1 MVMLATQTPE
11 PTATADET
19 RKIFI
24 VEDEEVTAFYIRR
37 QLEKLDYH
45 VSGVAA
51 SGEKAISALEQ
62 HRSDLVLMDLKLAGE
77 LSGAETAKII
87 QERFHIPVVYLTA
100 YSDAA
105 TVKELGETGG
115 PGFLTKPLRVQD
127 LQPAIQLAMAR
138 NDKQQQLERERKAWQ
153 DLCRISQEQL
163 EQFTYAAGHDLQE
176 PLRTASC
183 FMDLLERRSSCKLD
197 NEERKL
203 LAEAKV
209 GLARMNTLL
218 HDLLGYAQAGF
229 AKGAPIPEVPSAAAL
244 NSALDNLQ
252 GAIAESGARVTHDPL
267 PIVRAD
273 PSQLSRVFQN
283 LLANSIK
290 FRHPN
295 VEPQVRV
302 GVANRNNHWVFRI
315 EDNGIGFDQ
324 QYAARIFAPFKRL
337 NHRVT
342 YSGTGVGLAIC
353 KKIIEAHGGEIW
365 AESAPGNGAI
375 FFFTLPAL

>member
-1 MVMLATQTPE
+1 
-11 PTATADET
+11 
-19 RKIFI
+19 
-24 VEDEEVTAFYIRR
+24 
-37 QLEKLDYH
+37 
-45 VSGVAA
+45 
-51 SGEKAISALEQ
+51 
-62 HRSDLVLMDLKLAGE
+62 MDLKLAGE
-77 LSGAETAKII
+77 LSGAETAKIV
-87 QERFHIPVVYLTA
+87 QERFHIPVVYLMA

-105 TVKELGETGG
+105 TVRELGETGG

-197 NEERKL
+197 NEERRL
-203 LAEAKV
+203 LAEAKD
-209 GLARMNTLL
+209 GLERMNTLL

-229 AKGAPIPEVPSAAAL
+229 VKGASIPEIPSAAAL

-252 GAIAESGARVTHDPL
+252 GAIADSGARITRDPL

-290 FRHPN
+290 FRHPD
-295 VEPQVRV
+295 VEPEIHV
-302 GVANRNNHWVFRI
+302 GVVNGNNQWVFSI

-337 NHRVT
+337 NHKET

-365 AESAPGNGAI
+365 ANRGPGMGQ
-375 FFFTLPAL
+375 FSFSLCPPCE